1 MTVRKRHKRKHYM
14 IVSRDETYLAKTKAD
29 SKKFAEILL
38 NSIDDAFASLG
49 QNVQF
54 SLYFHLETKFAL
66 TKQNIPDRISDFSDA
81 LDQIF
86 GQAARQI
93 ELLIMKFLNERVK
106 CNYKWD
112 GPKWLVPD
120 LTFEKY
126 VKLME
131 ISVEDENRT
140 GNIEVLLDDGDKAK
154 QKQ

>member
-1 MTVRKRHKRKHYM
+1 MV
-14 IVSRDETYLAKTKAD
+14 KTKAD
-29 SKKFAEILL
+29 SRFADIFLS
-38 NSIDDAFASLG
+38 SIDDAFASLG

-66 TKQNIPDRISDFSDA
+66 SKQNIPDHIDDFSDA

-86 GQAARQI
+86 GQAARQL

-106 CNYKWD
+106 CNYRWV

-126 VKLME
+126 VELVK
-131 ISVEDENRT
+131 ISFEGEDKIENVE
-140 GNIEVLLDDGDKAK
+140 VVLDDG
-154 QKQ
+154 QKPEQES